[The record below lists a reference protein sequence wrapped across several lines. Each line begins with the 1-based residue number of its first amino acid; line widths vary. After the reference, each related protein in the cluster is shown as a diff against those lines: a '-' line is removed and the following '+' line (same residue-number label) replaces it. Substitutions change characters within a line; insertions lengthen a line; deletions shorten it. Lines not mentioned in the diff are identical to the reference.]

1 MTFARPQPL
10 WAGSGQGRGSG
21 RMCERRGLQPLLNR
35 TLRESTRLLSPF
47 VLLPLAGE
55 DENSDPGRTLW
66 GITALSALNCL
77 SLDVQEERD
86 TNLYFVKI
94 TVCWGIYFSSSVHS
108 LYKYPNIYKHKSGIQ
123 IQFTLSLT
131 VVTAPFPQNAISI
144 IHLNS
149 QTFLGLFQ
157 DCVFLLVVS

>member
-1 MTFARPQPL
+1 
-10 WAGSGQGRGSG
+10 
-21 RMCERRGLQPLLNR
+21 MCERRGLQPLLNR
-35 TLRESTRLLSPF
+35 TLGESTRLLSPF

-77 SLDVQEERD
+77 SLDMQEERD

-94 TVCWGIYFSSSVHS
+94 TECWGIYFSSSVHS

-123 IQFTLSLT
+123 IQFMLSLT
-131 VVTAPFPQNAISI
+131 VVTTPFPQNAISI
-144 IHLNS
+144 IYLNS
-149 QTFLGLFQ
+149 QTFLGLCF
-157 DCVFLLVVS
+157 CWSCSSPILLMSTSYCTHETFIVLLCCA